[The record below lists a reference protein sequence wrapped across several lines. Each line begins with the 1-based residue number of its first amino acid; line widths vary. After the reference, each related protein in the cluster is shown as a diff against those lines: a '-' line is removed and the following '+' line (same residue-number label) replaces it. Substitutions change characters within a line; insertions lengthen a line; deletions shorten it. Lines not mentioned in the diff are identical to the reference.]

1 MFIKN
6 LRPISLLNDDTKIYS
21 KLLAE
26 RLKPFIPKCIHPDQ
40 TTYGSDLNITDN
52 LMLIQCIIELHQRLK
67 IAAKLVGVDCKAAFD
82 SINHE
87 YIWKVLEKYNF
98 GPKFIGMIK
107 TLYKNAVS
115 AIINDGYLT
124 DYFSIERS
132 VRQGDCLSPYLFLL
146 AFEPLLN
153 SIRESKKIKGIT
165 ILNTSETKTAAYAD
179 DNSMF
184 LDESTNLQDVIEI
197 HDNFG
202 HTKEFSLS
210 VSLQLA

>member
-1 MFIKN
+1 M
-6 LRPISLLNDDTKIYS
+6 
-21 KLLAE
+21 
-26 RLKPFIPKCIHPDQ
+26 
-40 TTYGSDLNITDN
+40 
-52 LMLIQCIIELHQRLK
+52 
-67 IAAKLVGVDCKAAFD
+67 
-82 SINHE
+82 
-87 YIWKVLEKYNF
+87 
-98 GPKFIGMIK
+98 
-107 TLYKNAVS
+107 
-115 AIINDGYLT
+115 
-124 DYFSIERS
+124 
-132 VRQGDCLSPYLFLL
+132 RQGDCLSPYLFLL